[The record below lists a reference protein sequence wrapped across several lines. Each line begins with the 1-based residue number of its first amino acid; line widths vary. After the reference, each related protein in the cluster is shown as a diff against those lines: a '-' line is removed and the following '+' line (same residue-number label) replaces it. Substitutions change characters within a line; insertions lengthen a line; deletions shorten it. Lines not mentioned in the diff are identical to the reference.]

1 MIFLYVRIFT
11 PIFDFHFCDVCVCG
25 GGGGGREGRWWWLG
39 GGGRGLKLE
48 RSRPHTCK
56 SVLYLLLYLG
66 DIYKGTMLHV
76 LLIRAS

>member
-1 MIFLYVRIFT
+1 MFASLYRFLIFIFAT
-11 PIFDFHFCDVCVCG
+11 CVCVG
-25 GGGGGREGRWWWLG
+25 GGGGEGKGRKVVVV

-66 DIYKGTMLHV
+66 DIYKGAMLHV